1 MRAFDF
7 CSITEQKY
15 VLCDIENSDFIDI
28 TWRCLKSCLIN
39 SDNLVIFK
47 FRDSKFDLKDN
58 FANN

>member
-15 VLCDIENSDFIDI
+15 VDIENSDFIDI

-39 SDNLVIFK
+39 SDNLVF
-47 FRDSKFDLKDN
+47 FFN
-58 FANN
+58 FGTPSLI